1 MFLHIGENEVISA
14 KDIVGF
20 FAIKQFLKSKD
31 NIALYKEMNAKNKVS
46 KTSDKKSK
54 SILLLKNGEYAES
67 CISVSTLAKRLDVG
81 TIVNSLP
88 KWSEI

>member
-1 MFLHIGENEVISA
+1 
-14 KDIVGF
+14 
-20 FAIKQFLKSKD
+20 
-31 NIALYKEMNAKNKVS
+31 MNAENKVS

-67 CISVSTLAKRLDVG
+67 CISVSTLAKRLDVR